1 MPSNQRK
8 LAKAINKIT
17 SYFAGQSEAARI
29 AYTFVMLAAIG
40 TLDFIT
46 GDEFDLDVLYLLPI
60 ALVTWASGRNAG
72 LVTALAASGV
82 WWLTDRYAGHDTFP
96 FYFFWSWISIIVT
109 FSVVVII
116 IAKLK
121 EAQNKSQTALHRS
134 EGRYQELVTAVPYG
148 IFESDLSGTITL
160 ANPAFHRILGYS
172 EGELFGKSIC
182 DFVSSDTAA
191 EQATCDLRDRFH
203 PQPTSTPYF
212 TKIKKKDGALTD
224 VQVDWVYKRNE
235 LQAIT
240 GFISVVTDITQRKQA
255 EDIARRQREK
265 LELTSRL
272 IAANEI
278 ASTLAH
284 ELNQPLAAIAN
295 YNSGCVRRLRSGK
308 WDLQDVLGAMEKS
321 SAQAERAGEIIRR
334 LRELVRKGEPNRTPS
349 SLNDIILELSSML
362 KIEIEKEDFKL
373 ILDLAA
379 DLPYV
384 LIDRVLIQQVFLNLL
399 KNAREAM
406 ENTAP
411 GLRKIIIR
419 SALNGGNAV
428 EVSVRDHGQGL
439 TEEVREN
446 LFSPFFS
453 TKPQGMG
460 IGLNICHSIIEFH
473 GGRLWAT
480 GHPEGGSTF
489 TVSLP
494 SVNHEHER
502 F

>member
-1 MPSNQRK
+1 MSNNKRH
-8 LAKAINKIT
+8 LATMIHNII
-17 SYFAGQSEAARI
+17 SHFAGRSLPSRV
-29 AYTFVMLAAIG
+29 AYTFAALVVIG
-40 TLDFIT
+40 ALDFVT
-46 GDEFDLDVLYLLPI
+46 GDEIDLEVLYLVPI
-60 ALVTWASGRNAG
+60 ALMTWASGRNAG
-72 LVTALAASGV
+72 LITALAASGI
-82 WWLTDRYAGHDTFP
+82 WWITDRYIGHDTFP
-96 FYFFWSWISIIVT
+96 FYFLWSWISIITT
-109 FSVVVII
+109 FSIVVII

-121 EAQNKSQTALHRS
+121 EAQSKTQTALHRS
-134 EGRYQELVTAVPYG
+134 EGRYQTLVTAVPYG
-148 IFESDLSGTITL
+148 IYETDLSGKITL
-160 ANPAFHRILGYS
+160 ANPAFHRILRYS
-172 EGELFGKSIC
+172 EGELYGKRIF
-182 DFVSSDTAA
+182 DFLSADTGS
-191 EQATCDLRDRFH
+191 ELATNDLLHGLDSQFN
-203 PQPTSTPYF
+203 STPYF
-212 TKIKKKDGALTD
+212 TKLKKKDGTLAD
-224 VQVDWVYKRNE
+224 IQVDWVYKRNE
-235 LQAIT
+235 LGAVT
-240 GFISVVTDITQRKQA
+240 GFISVVTDITQRKHA

-272 IAANEI
+272 IAASEI

-308 WDLQDVLGAMEKS
+308 WDPDDVLGAMEKS
-321 SAQAERAGEIIRR
+321 GAQAERAGEIIRR

-362 KIEIEKEDFKL
+362 KIEIEKEDIKL

-406 ENTAP
+406 EQTVP
-411 GLRKIIIR
+411 GLRKIIVL

-460 IGLNICHSIIEFH
+460 IGLNICRSIIEFH
-473 GGRLWAT
+473 GGRLWAA

-494 SVNHEHER
+494 SVNHEHASI
-502 F
+502 